1 MNKKRFMKLFIGSI
15 ILSFGLY
22 NIHSLSNVT
31 EGGTLGASLLLHYW
45 FNISPAISVTV
56 INIICYLIGWKV
68 LGKDFLI
75 SSFVA
80 TIMFGASYYLFEIMG
95 PVYPEI
101 QNHPYIASVIGAL
114 FVGVGVGICINEEG
128 ATAGED
134 ALALIAAEKFHCN
147 VKWIYLI
154 TDTVVL
160 LLSLTYIN
168 STSRILS
175 SAITVILSGQIIGEI
190 TKGKSS

>member
-1 MNKKRFMKLFIGSI
+1 MSKKRFLKLLLGTI

-22 NIHSLSNVT
+22 NVHSLSQVT
-31 EGGTLGASLLLHYW
+31 EGGTLGASLLIHYW
-45 FNISPAISVTV
+45 FNISPAWSVTI
-56 INIICYLIGWKV
+56 INIICYLVGWKV

-80 TIMFGASYYLFEIMG
+80 TILFGLFYYIFETIG
-95 PVYPEI
+95 PVYPDI
-101 QNHPYIASVIGAL
+101 KNHPYIASIIGAL
-114 FVGVGVGICINEEG
+114 FVGVGVGICIKEEG

-134 ALALIAAEKFHCN
+134 AFALIAAEKFHCN

-154 TDTVVL
+154 TDAIVL
-160 LLSLTYIN
+160 LLSLSYIKTT
-168 STSRILS
+168 STILG
-175 SAITVILSGQIIGEI
+175 SAITVILSGQIIGKI

>member
-1 MNKKRFMKLFIGSI
+1 MSKKRLIRLLIGTI

-22 NIHSLSNVT
+22 NVHSLSNVT
-31 EGGTLGASLLLHYW
+31 EGGTLGASLLIHYW
-45 FNISPAISVTV
+45 FNISPAWSVTI
-56 INIICYLIGWKV
+56 INIVCYFIGWKV

-80 TIMFGASYYLFEIMG
+80 TIFFGVFYYIFETLG
-95 PVYPEI
+95 PVYPSI
-101 QNHPYIASVIGAL
+101 KDHPYIASLVGAL
-114 FVGVGVGICINEEG
+114 FVGIGVGICINEDG

-160 LLSLTYIN
+160 LLSLTYIK
-168 STSRILS
+168 SISRIVAS
-175 SAITVILSGQIIGEI
+175 FITVILSGQIIGEI
-190 TKGKSS
+190 TKGKSA